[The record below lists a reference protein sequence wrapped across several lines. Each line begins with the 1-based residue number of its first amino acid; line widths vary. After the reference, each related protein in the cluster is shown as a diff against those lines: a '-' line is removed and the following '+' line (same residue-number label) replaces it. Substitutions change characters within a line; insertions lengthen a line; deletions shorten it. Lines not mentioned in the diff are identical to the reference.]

1 MTDWNNLADN
11 ILKDAVLTRDQA
23 RELLQVPE
31 DDMLSLIAGASKL
44 RRAHFGKKVKLNYL
58 VNVKSGLC
66 PEDCNYC
73 SQSKVSEAAIPKYPL
88 MGADEI
94 ISQAERGMKV
104 GAVRACLV
112 ASGRGP
118 SSRELN
124 EFCGSVAKL
133 KDRYPNLEVCAC
145 LGLLSEGQADQLK
158 DSGVHAYNHNIN
170 TSESHYAK
178 ICDTHTYNDRID
190 TVAKAQSAGLSSC
203 SGVLAGMGETDE
215 DLVDMAFV
223 LREKNV
229 HSIPVNFLISI
240 EKTPLAGVNNL
251 SPWRCLKILC
261 LFRFVNPAAELRIS
275 GGREVHL
282 RHLQPLGLTVANSIF
297 IGDYLTTEGQSP
309 TADLE
314 MIRDL
319 GYSVL
324 GQPDDFLGR
333 VLGAAAT
340 SAPLKARELAA
351 H

>member
-1 MTDWNNLADN
+1 MKDWNKLADD
-11 ILKDAVLTRDQA
+11 ILAGVALTREQA
-23 RELLQVPE
+23 LAILQTP
-31 DDMLSLIAGASKL
+31 DDEMLTLISGASKL

-73 SQSKVSEAAIPKYPL
+73 SQSKVSEAPIPKYPL
-88 MGADEI
+88 MNSDEI
-94 ISQAERGMKV
+94 IAQAERGMKV

-118 SSRELN
+118 SNRELN
-124 EFCGSVAKL
+124 EFCGSVEKL

-145 LGLLSEGQADQLK
+145 LGLLSDGQADKLK
-158 DSGVHAYNHNIN
+158 ESGVHAYNHNIN

-178 ICDTHTYNDRID
+178 ICDTHTYNDRLG
-190 TVAKAQSAGLSSC
+190 TVAKAQTAGLSSC
-203 SGVLAGMGETDE
+203 SGVLAGMGETDA

-229 HSIPVNFLISI
+229 QSIPVNFLISI
-240 EKTPLAGVNNL
+240 DKTPLAGVNNL

-261 LFRFVNPAAELRIS
+261 LFRFANPATELRIS

-309 TADLE
+309 NSDLE

-324 GQPDDFLGR
+324 GQPDDFLDH
-333 VLGAAAT
+333 VLGGAPA
-340 SAPLKARELAA
+340 SAPLKTRELAA
-351 H
+351 R